1 MFILAQMIDR
11 AVNIVKNT
19 QIQKLVRLRK
29 WRPRYVCSTSSGG
42 HLIMMVS
49 DDEKH
54 AKVVRYFSSSEKQTL
69 QFDDKDRA
77 VTLNS
82 IARTWTKIYVFL
94 IVQPMQ

>member
-1 MFILAQMIDR
+1 
-11 AVNIVKNT
+11 
-19 QIQKLVRLRK
+19 
-29 WRPRYVCSTSSGG
+29 
-42 HLIMMVS
+42 MMVS

-69 QFDDKDRA
+69 QFDDKDQA
-77 VTLNS
+77 VTLNP